1 VFDRGVSG
9 ATAIDVLAR
18 VRPPQGADVAPAL
31 FLSGGGGVALS
42 APGERRLDPGAS
54 DATIARAVD
63 ELIASTP
70 RPEPRVM
77 PPIEEID
84 VAEIVGTRPGVT
96 PVRRRRSG
104 PGVLGPLA
112 ALALLLAAI
121 AAYSAIVAGRTPSVA
136 IVEPLPTAEASEL
149 PATLAPT
156 PADLAAQSVL
166 ATATTTSPA
175 AEPTARPIGGP
186 VLPAPSDA
194 DPPAAAA
201 GAGRRGTAT
210 GLTEAADTTTTT
222 DRTTLGSNPDPVPS
236 ADPAPSPDPLV
247 PAPPPLALAPPSL
260 APASPPLTGLEGRI
274 TDAST
279 GHALPGAV
287 VAYRGPAAGQTTSGG
302 DGRYR
307 VTELPAGAYEVVAVA
322 PGYAQS
328 RNRAGVVAETLTT
341 DNLALA
347 PMDGASVA
355 PFLTVADR
363 RSGQPVAAYGYPVRP
378 GDTLR
383 AIAERAGTT
392 LDEILALNRIDDADR
407 LEPGQVLYLP
417 ASTFGQK

>member
-9 ATAIDVLAR
+9 ATAMDVLGR

-42 APGERRLDPGAS
+42 TPGERRLDPGAS
-54 DATIARAVD
+54 DASIAQAVD
-63 ELIASTP
+63 DLIAATP

-84 VAEIVGTRPGVT
+84 VAEIVGAGSSLSH
-96 PVRRRRSG
+96 VRRRRSG
-104 PGVLGPLA
+104 RGMLGPLA

-121 AAYSAIVAGRTPSVA
+121 AAYSAVVAGRAPAVA
-136 IVEPLPTAEASEL
+136 IVEPLPTVES
-149 PATLAPT
+149 PATVEPPAAIAPT
-156 PADLAAQSVL
+156 PVDLAAQSVV

-175 AEPTARPIGGP
+175 AEPTAGPMGGP
-186 VLPAPSDA
+186 VLPSPSAA
-194 DPPAAAA
+194 DPPPAVA
-201 GAGRRGTAT
+201 GAGRRGD
-210 GLTEAADTTTTT
+210 GNGVTEAADATTA
-222 DRTTLGSNPDPVPS
+222 DVRTTLGSGPTP
-236 ADPAPSPDPLV
+236 PA
-247 PAPPPLALAPPSL
+247 APPSASAS
-260 APASPPLTGLEGRI
+260 APPAHAPLTGLEGRV

-287 VAYRGPAAGQTTSGG
+287 VAYRGPASGQTTSGG

-307 VTELPAGAYEVVAVA
+307 ITDLPAGAYEVVAVA

-328 RNRAGVVAETLTT
+328 RNRAGVVEETLTT

-347 PMDGASVA
+347 PMAGASVA
-355 PFLTVADR
+355 PFLAVTDQ